1 MGVSVSLI
9 RKLEQVEPFLR
20 EVLIAVLEEIE
31 RQREE
36 TVTKKE
42 FNELK
47 EIVRELAEAQKRTE
61 ERVEELAQAQSRTEQ
76 RLDSLA
82 QKVEELAEA
91 QKRTEERLEELA
103 QAQKKT
109 EQRLDSLAQKV
120 EELAEAQK
128 RTEQRVEELAQAQ
141 SRTEQRLDSLAQ
153 KVEEL
158 AAAQKRTE
166 QRVEE
171 LAAAQKR
178 TEEELRKLVVEHSK
192 TREQLGGLSMTV
204 GYILENEAMKALP
217 RLLEEEFGLRVEG
230 RLVRKFLVDVQGNP
244 MEVNIVGEAARDGER
259 YLLVGESKSQLSKGG
274 VNEFLRKKLGRLPKA
289 AGLEFFPVLV
299 THMVTAPDVVE
310 YALSRGIKRVYYSY
324 EFV

>member
-61 ERVEELAQAQSRTEQ
+61 ERVEELAQAQ
-76 RLDSLA
+76 
-82 QKVEELAEA
+82 
-91 QKRTEERLEELA
+91 
-103 QAQKKT
+103 KKT

-120 EELAEAQK
+120 EELAE
-128 RTEQRVEELAQAQ
+128 
-141 SRTEQRLDSLAQ
+141 
-153 KVEEL
+153 
-158 AAAQKRTE
+158 AQKRTE

>member
-61 ERVEELAQAQSRTEQ
+61 ERVEELAE
-76 RLDSLA
+76 
-82 QKVEELAEA
+82 
-91 QKRTEERLEELA
+91 
-103 QAQKKT
+103 
-109 EQRLDSLAQKV
+109 
-120 EELAEAQK
+120 
-128 RTEQRVEELAQAQ
+128 
-141 SRTEQRLDSLAQ
+141 
-153 KVEEL
+153 
-158 AAAQKRTE
+158 AQKRTE

-178 TEEELRKLVVEHSK
+178 TEEELHKLVVEHSK